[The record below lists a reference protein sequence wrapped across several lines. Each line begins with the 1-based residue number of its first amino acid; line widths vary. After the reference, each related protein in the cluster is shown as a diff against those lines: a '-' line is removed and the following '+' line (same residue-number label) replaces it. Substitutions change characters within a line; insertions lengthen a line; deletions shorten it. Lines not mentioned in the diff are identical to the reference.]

1 MAKNLTGYVR
11 FDKQRK
17 RWFFRC
23 SPIDSK
29 TGLRKERK
37 QFFLTQKEAEQAR
50 RRFLTEFERLGDAVF
65 SREDITFEQL
75 AERYQEARLI
85 PAEYIDGK
93 KVAGHRELSP
103 LTTYLKSLTEYFGKQ
118 KIRTIQF
125 GDIEALKLHLIRKPT
140 RADKKRT
147 AAAVNRELQFLR
159 AVLNFALA
167 NGWMER
173 NPFSAA
179 TNGKKIINRSV
190 ENKRQRFPTFGE
202 ELAMLRMCTG
212 RRVHLKPLLII
223 AADSGLRRRELLTLR
238 VSDLDFS
245 KRVIRLQS
253 HNAKT
258 NVAREIPMTPRVSEQ
273 LKALCDGLEDNGLV
287 FGGLTEFKRAFET
300 LREKAGIEDLN
311 FHDLRH
317 AFVTRGILAGIPQ
330 AMILKA
336 SGHSSEEWKRYLN
349 VTPDQLRRLLEPVGE
364 QTASEVKE
372 YARSV
377 MKGIR
382 EAMRY
387 DEIEKLFEL

>member
-125 GDIEALKLHLIRKPT
+125 GDVEALKLHLIRKPT

-147 AAAVNRELQFLR
+147 TAAVNRELQFLR

-167 NGWMER
+167 NGWIER

-258 NVAREIPMTPRVSEQ
+258 NVAREIPMTPRACEQ
-273 LKALCDGLEDNGLV
+273 LKALCDGLEDDGLV

-300 LREKAGIEDLN
+300 LREKAGINDLN

-349 VTPDQLRRLLEPVGE
+349 VTPDQLRRLLEPIGE

>member
-1 MAKNLTGYVR
+1 M
-11 FDKQRK
+11 
-17 RWFFRC
+17 
-23 SPIDSK
+23 
-29 TGLRKERK
+29 
-37 QFFLTQKEAEQAR
+37 
-50 RRFLTEFERLGDAVF
+50 GDTVF
-65 SREDITFEQL
+65 SREDLTFEQL
-75 AERYQEARLI
+75 SERYREARLI

-103 LTTYLKSLTEYFGKQ
+103 LTAYMKSLTEYFGKQ
-118 KIRTIQF
+118 KIRTIHYK
-125 GDIEALKLHLIRKPT
+125 DIEALKLHLIRKPT
-140 RADKKRT
+140 RAGKKRT

-167 NGWMER
+167 NGWIER

-202 ELAMLRMCTG
+202 ELAMLRMCSG

-258 NVAREIPMTPRVSEQ
+258 NVAREIPMTPRVCEQ

-287 FGGLTEFKRAFET
+287 FGGLTEFKRAFE
-300 LREKAGIEDLN
+300 
-311 FHDLRH
+311 
-317 AFVTRGILAGIPQ
+317 
-330 AMILKA
+330 
-336 SGHSSEEWKRYLN
+336 SSEKR
-349 VTPDQLRRLLEPVGE
+349 P
-364 QTASEVKE
+364 ASKT
-372 YARSV
+372 
-377 MKGIR
+377 
-382 EAMRY
+382 
-387 DEIEKLFEL
+387 